1 VKRRLRWITDHFGW
15 KLLALAI
22 AVLIW
27 VLVASEPEL
36 STFVNV
42 RLEYKN
48 LPEDLVI
55 SSEPV
60 TTISLELRGPS
71 GELRG
76 VSFGPAI
83 EGGMRPAVILDMSG
97 VQPGERTFA
106 IGDGNVRLPRGVH
119 LVRAV
124 PSEVRLDFER
134 RAVREVQ
141 VVPRFTG
148 EGANGYVV
156 AEYSVEPQKLEIG
169 GPASRVEG
177 ISSVVTDP
185 VDVSGVVGTSEFRV
199 NAYVG
204 DPFVRFRGSPAVTVS
219 VVMKRKQ
226 APGREQPRTDK
237 QTRNPHPTQPEPGR
251 PGTPGKSE
259 E

>member
-1 VKRRLRWITDHFGW
+1 MRRLRWITDHFGW
-15 KLLALAI
+15 KVLALAI
-22 AVLIW
+22 AVVIW

-36 STFVNV
+36 STFVNI

-60 TTISLELRGPS
+60 TAISLELRGPS

-83 EGGMRPAVILDMSG
+83 EGGVRPAVILDMSG

-134 RAVREVQ
+134 RAVREVR
-141 VVPRFTG
+141 VSPRFTG
-148 EGANGYVV
+148 EGLNGYVV
-156 AEYSVEPQKLEIG
+156 ADYSVEPPQLEIG
-169 GPASRVEG
+169 GPASRVDR
-177 ISSVVTDP
+177 ISTVVTDP
-185 VDVSGVVGTSEFRV
+185 VDVSGVVGTSQFRV

-204 DPFVRFRGSPAVTVS
+204 DPFVRFRDSTAVTVS
-219 VVMKRKQ
+219 VVMKKKQ
-226 APGREQPRTDK
+226 ASGRQQPRSDK
-237 QTRNPHPTQPEPGR
+237 QARAPYPTQTEPRR

>member
-1 VKRRLRWITDHFGW
+1 MRRLRWITDHFGW
-15 KLLALAI
+15 KVLALAI
-22 AVLIW
+22 AVVIW
-27 VLVASEPEL
+27 ALVASEPEL
-36 STFVNV
+36 STFVNI

-48 LPEDLVI
+48 LPDDLVI

-60 TTISLELRGPS
+60 TAISLELRGPS

-83 EGGMRPAVILDMSG
+83 EGGVRPAVILDMSG

-134 RAVREVQ
+134 RAVREVR

-148 EGANGYVV
+148 EGVNGYEV
-156 AEYSVEPQKLEIG
+156 ADYSVEPQQLEIG
-169 GPASRVEG
+169 GPASRVER
-177 ISSVVTDP
+177 ISTVVTDP

-204 DPFVRFRGSPAVTVS
+204 DPFVRFRDSTAVTVS
-219 VVMKRKQ
+219 VVMKKKT
-226 APGREQPRTDK
+226 AGGREQPRSDK
-237 QTRNPHPTQPEPGR
+237 QARDPHPTR
-251 PGTPGKSE
+251 PGIPGKSE